1 MLEGVT
7 PLLHAASGWRLD
19 TWGME
24 PAIVVPLLFVGALYW
39 RGLARV
45 RASAPNAVRTRDIA
59 SFASGYV
66 VLLVALVSPI
76 HGMSE
81 EIFSAH
87 MLQHELLMALAAP
100 LLVLGRPGP
109 IMLWAFERRSRRRIA
124 SALRRGIVRRVWKA
138 LTRPFDAWLLH
149 AIAIWVWHI
158 PLLFQATL
166 HSDAVHA
173 LQHAS
178 FLGSAVGFWWS
189 IAHGLRRADRG
200 MAIIYLFTTAVHT
213 AVLGALMTFAHVP
226 WFPEYAVGAAA
237 WGLTPM
243 QDQQLAGLIM
253 WVPASATYLVAA
265 LATIRAWLRDS
276 EWAVSEAERVRA
288 S

>member
-1 MLEGVT
+1 MYAGVA
-7 PLLHAASGWRLD
+7 PLLHATTGWNLD
-19 TWGME
+19 AWGFE
-24 PAIVVPLLFVGALYW
+24 PAIVIPLVLAVALYS

-45 RASAPNAVRTRDIA
+45 RANAPNAVRRADVA
-59 SFASGYV
+59 SFVAGLV
-66 VLLVALVSPI
+66 VLVLALVSPL

-109 IMLWAFERRSRRRIA
+109 VMLWAFARPARLRIA
-124 SALRRGIVRRVWKA
+124 GGLRRNGVRRVWKA

-149 AIAIWVWHI
+149 AIAIWLWHI
-158 PLLFQATL
+158 PFFFQATL
-166 HSDAVHA
+166 HNETVHA

-178 FLGSAVGFWWS
+178 FLGSALVFWWS
-189 IAHGLRRADRG
+189 IAHGLRRAERG
-200 MAIIYLFTTAVHT
+200 MAIMYLFTTAVHT
-213 AVLGALMTFAHVP
+213 AVLGALMTFAHAP
-226 WFPEYAVGAAA
+226 WYPEYAAGSAS

-253 WVPASATYLVAA
+253 WVPASAAYLIAA
-265 LATIRAWLRDS
+265 LASMRAWLRDS
-276 EWAVSEAERVRA
+276 EWAVSEAERVRL
-288 S
+288 